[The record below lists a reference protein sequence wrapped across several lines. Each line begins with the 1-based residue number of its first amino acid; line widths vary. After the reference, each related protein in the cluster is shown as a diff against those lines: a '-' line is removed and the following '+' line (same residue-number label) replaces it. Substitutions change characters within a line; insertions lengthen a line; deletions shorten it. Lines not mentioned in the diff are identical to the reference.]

1 MIIVFETNATEGQIK
16 GIEEEIRKLGLD
28 VHRSDGAQHTILGVV
43 GDRSR
48 VDIMTFKVMPG
59 IRDVVPVSSP
69 YKLASRDFHP
79 EDSIIHV
86 NDIPIGGRE
95 VVVIA
100 GPCAVESQEQIEET
114 ARFVAEKGT
123 RILRGGAFK
132 PRTSPYAFQGLG
144 EEALKMLRRAADP
157 LDLAVVTEVMTIEQV
172 DLVSQYADLLQVGA
186 RNMQNFPLLTR
197 LGKASKPVI
206 LKRGPAA
213 TIKDW
218 LMSAEYILSS
228 GNSNVILCERGIRT
242 FETATRNTLD
252 LSSVPVIQHLSHLP
266 IVVDPS
272 HGVGDRR
279 YVSSM
284 ALAAVAAGADG
295 IMVEVHPAPDSAKSD
310 GPQSLN
316 LDQFGVLMN
325 RCRIIATT
333 LGRQITKG
341 SHRG

>member
-16 GIEEEIRKLGLD
+16 GTEEEIRKLGLD

-79 EDSIIHV
+79 EDSVIYV
-86 NDIPIGGRE
+86 KDIPIGGRE
-95 VVVIA
+95 VVVMA

-144 EEALKMLRRAADP
+144 EDALKMLRRAADP

-197 LGKASKPVI
+197 LGKASKPVMV
-206 LKRGPAA
+206 KRGPAA

-228 GNSNVILCERGIRT
+228 GNPNVILCERGIRT
-242 FETATRNTLD
+242 FESATRNTLD
-252 LSSVPVIQHLSHLP
+252 LSAVPVLHHLSHLP
-266 IVVDPS
+266 VVVDPS

-279 YVSSM
+279 YVPAM
-284 ALAAVAAGADG
+284 ARAAVAASADG
-295 IMVEVHPAPDSAKSD
+295 IMVEVHPDPDSAKSD